1 MKKVNKKSLPL
12 RENSLPLRTLFC
24 GQTASSL
31 RPYGRSGQIICIGF
45 LALSNLGFTLPQYII
60 PASPPFTALSLPLY
74 PASTPLCPN
83 YPSFHFRLSPCL
95 FSLNPPPSLAH
106 LSLILFLLFL
116 PSLSPFASPSAS
128 FLFTPFL
135 ALFRTFFTNLYF
147 NLLAFHYRLF
157 HCIFK
162 YIFSKTSGFL
172 HASVDPFRCR
182 ARPFY
187 LLVAIAMP
195 TSLYRFQNLF
205 KWTLFKHLNFN
216 IYLMH
221 KIILPICKNRKSHQ
235 LFPSKLMDCAS
246 PYRFYVDFV
255 LLR

>member
-1 MKKVNKKSLPL
+1 
-12 RENSLPLRTLFC
+12 
-24 GQTASSL
+24 
-31 RPYGRSGQIICIGF
+31 
-45 LALSNLGFTLPQYII
+45 
-60 PASPPFTALSLPLY
+60 
-74 PASTPLCPN
+74 
-83 YPSFHFRLSPCL
+83 
-95 FSLNPPPSLAH
+95 
-106 LSLILFLLFL
+106 
-116 PSLSPFASPSAS
+116 
-128 FLFTPFL
+128 
-135 ALFRTFFTNLYF
+135 
-147 NLLAFHYRLF
+147 
-157 HCIFK
+157 
-162 YIFSKTSGFL
+162 
-172 HASVDPFRCR
+172 VDPFRCR